1 VKCGDWFT
9 TFLSLPKRLKNASG
23 GEGDKLVLKNMTAKK
38 RFRAKRQKITQLTR
52 QGIIDRLFIDSSEPF
67 WGKLDLVSFLKRTWP
82 LDQMP
87 SEDRRFKDAE
97 GDIWQH
103 MVNNDDWDNN
113 YLLWTRLK
121 IGEIPDEQFARFLEA
136 RVYPLTCPDKNRI
149 EALVASFNEEL
160 KNDRFI
166 MRSTSEISGRP
177 IYKVVSMDSIDGMG
191 NAYEV
196 VLSFAGEDR
205 DYVFAVAEIL
215 RENEIQLF
223 YDNYEEVYLWGKNLV
238 EHLHK
243 VYSSSARYCVMFISK
258 HYAEKVWPTH
268 ERRSAF
274 EKAIS
279 AKEEY
284 ILPAR
289 FDDTEIPG
297 LSTHVSYIDLR
308 KKTPQQ
314 FAEIIIQKLGHTL
327 EEEEEIVED
336 VYSTEITDDD
346 IPF

>member
-1 VKCGDWFT
+1 
-9 TFLSLPKRLKNASG
+9 
-23 GEGDKLVLKNMTAKK
+23 MTKTSST
-38 RFRAKRQKITQLTR
+38 KRQKITEITR
-52 QGIIDRLFIDSSEPF
+52 RAIIDRLFLDTTEPF
-67 WGKLDLVSFLKRTWP
+67 YGKSDLISFLKRTWP
-82 LDQMP
+82 LSQMP

-103 MVNNDDWDNN
+103 SINNDDWTEQE
-113 YLLWTRLK
+113 LLWNRLK

-136 RVYPLTCPDKNRI
+136 RVHPLVCPDR
-149 EALVASFNEEL
+149 ERLEYLAQSFNEEL
-160 KNDRFI
+160 KNDRFV
-166 MRSTSEISGRP
+166 MQKASEISGRP
-177 IYKVVSMDSIDGMG
+177 IYKVVPMDRLDGMG

-205 DYVFAVAEIL
+205 PYVDRVAAVL
-215 RENEIQLF
+215 RYNDIELF
-223 YDNYEEVYLWGKNLV
+223 YDNYEEVALWGKNLT

-243 VYSSSARYCVMFISK
+243 VYSSSARYCVMFISQF
-258 HYAEKVWPTH
+258 YAEKVWPTH

-279 AKEEY
+279 SKEEY

-297 LSTHVSYIDLR
+297 LHKHISYIDLR
-308 KKTPQQ
+308 KKAPEQ
-314 FAEIIIQKLGHTL
+314 FAGMIIQKLGRTMIEVDEETL
-327 EEEEEIVED
+327 ESEIA
-336 VYSTEITDDD
+336 DDD